1 MKLVIDSGNTR
12 CKLALFEK
20 STIKKLLPADKL
32 TLDEIE
38 QFCSHEKIEAAILS
52 SVTRTDASVTDLL
65 KKSFFFVEM
74 NNFVELPITNAYE
87 TKETLGNDRLAC
99 AVAATAMFP
108 GKPVLSVDAGT
119 CIKYDFI
126 TAKGEYLGGAISPGL
141 NMRLRSLHTFTA
153 RLPLVELKNPGTLTG
168 KTTNDSILSGAVNG
182 AIAEVNDIISQ
193 YSEKYRDLK
202 VILTG
207 GDMEYFEIRLK
218 NRIFAVPELVLQ
230 GLNLILDYNAGKK

>member
-12 CKLALFEK
+12 CKLALFDK
-20 STIKKLLPADKL
+20 NKIKKLLLAEKL
-32 TLDEIE
+32 TVEAINE
-38 QFCSHEKIEAAILS
+38 FCSNEKVEAAILS
-52 SVTRTDASVTDLL
+52 SVTRTDASVTDHLR
-65 KKSFFFVEM
+65 KSFFFIGM
-74 NNFVELPITNAYE
+74 NNFVELPITNVYE
-87 TKETLGNDRLAC
+87 TPETLGNDRLAC
-99 AVAATAMFP
+99 AVAATATFP
-108 GKPVLSVDAGT
+108 DKPVLSVDAGT
-119 CIKYDFI
+119 CIKYDFV

-153 RLPLVELKNPGTLTG
+153 RLPLVELKNPGNLTG
-168 KTTNDSILSGAVNG
+168 KTTNESILSGAING